1 MKIGVQQ
8 SDILENKIKL
18 KKKLFARERRNII
31 PALGFL
37 ILPLIVFTIFVIVPV
52 VQAAVFSLFKW
63 KGLGPLSNFTGI
75 KNFIKILTDGIFHTA
90 LKNNFLVVFFSLT
103 IQLPIALLIALAI
116 GRNFKGSII
125 FRTIFFLPF
134 ILAEVIAGVIWL
146 FIYNPQFGIQ
156 NTFISKIIPG
166 FSKYAFVGD
175 PNIVFYA
182 IFLVVIWKYFGFHMI
197 IYIAG
202 LQNIP
207 DELEEAAFI
216 DGVNKWQLNWHI
228 ILPLLKPALL
238 ISVFFSIIGSFQ
250 LFDLVWVISKGGPV
264 HASETMVT
272 YLYNFGFIRFN
283 LGYGSAVAVII
294 FLICLIFNILY
305 QKFIMVRDS

>member
-8 SDILENKIKL
+8 GDILENKTKL

-37 ILPLIVFTIFVIVPV
+37 FLPLLVFTIFVIVPV
-52 VQAAVFSLFKW
+52 AQAAVFSLFKW
-63 KGLGPLSNFTGI
+63 KGLGPLSNFIGI

-90 LKNNFLVVFFSLT
+90 LKNNFLIVILSLT
-103 IQLPIALLIALAI
+103 IQLPLALLIALAI

-156 NTFISKIIPG
+156 NTLVSKIIPG
-166 FSKYAFVGD
+166 FNKYAFVGD

-207 DELEEAAFI
+207 DELEEAAYI

-250 LFDLVWVISKGGPV
+250 LFDLIWALTKGGPV

-294 FLICLIFNILY
+294 FLISIG
-305 QKFIMVRDS
+305 